1 MENRSRVNDLQ
12 MRRIVSRYE
21 LSEFLGRGAYS
32 EVFKAK
38 HLDNCTLFA
47 VKVISNKVLTDN

>member
-21 LSEFLGRGAYS
+21 LSEFLGKGAYS

-38 HLDNCTLFA
+38 HLDTYTLFA